1 MQKFGAGPKK
11 VGKHRR
17 AQLAKLRARS
27 VDDGEANKNAGFA
40 LFLMAAYYA
49 TGIIRRTILNTLI
62 ETSKIKRHINQ
73 LPNIQVSSQPPAKHA
88 LSD

>member
-1 MQKFGAGPKK
+1 MSTTMQKFGAGPKK

-49 TGIIRRTILNTLI
+49 TGIIMYSYNI
-62 ETSKIKRHINQ
+62 ERFRIIDS
-73 LPNIQVSSQPPAKHA
+73 L
-88 LSD
+88 